1 MPVHVE
7 KGSGP
12 RPWKIVESDGA
23 VVGTSLTQAKAE
35 ASAAHRNAAPA
46 VARRSRGAALMPAKS
61 EEQRRAAAAALAAKR
76 GKQPSSSLL
85 GSALQM
91 FNSMDE
97 KQLREFAKRE

>member
-12 RPWKIVESDGA
+12 RPWKIVEPDGT

-46 VARRSRGAALMPAKS
+46 ARRRSRGGAGVMPAKS
-61 EEQRRAAAAALAAKR
+61 EEQRRAAAAALAVKR
-76 GKQPSSSLL
+76 GKQPVSSLL
-85 GSALQM
+85 GSARQM
-91 FNSMDE
+91 FNSMTE
-97 KQLREFAKRE
+97 KQLRDFAKR